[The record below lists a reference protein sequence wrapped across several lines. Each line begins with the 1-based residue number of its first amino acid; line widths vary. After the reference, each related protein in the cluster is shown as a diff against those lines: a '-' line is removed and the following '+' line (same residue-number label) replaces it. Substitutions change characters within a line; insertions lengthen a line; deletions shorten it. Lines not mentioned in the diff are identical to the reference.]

1 MKLFSLNEMA
11 ERTTLEGRK
20 PLQLKYQTVR
30 WTVVFTLGHS
40 LGGAFHGFH
49 RAPSTY
55 HTSEHTVWQVSS

>member
-40 LGGAFHGFH
+40 LGGAFHGFTEPLA
-49 RAPSTY
+49 RTTLLNILSGK
-55 HTSEHTVWQVSS
+55 